1 MLVAPILSVREMLA
15 LTDEK
20 TEAPEALAN
29 DTAQRQ
35 AFLLR
40 TAVLLHQ
47 HGTPS
52 HRLEAVMNEFSRS
65 IGCEGVF
72 LYTPTSLIVSFGKG
86 DQERTFLRRV
96 DAGEVDAGKLVQFD
110 ETLEDLESGRT
121 SLSFASMKM
130 EEIAAAPPTYGRAL
144 TVLACGIAS
153 GAVAVFFGG
162 NLIETCTAI
171 MLSLCLA
178 ALEMIVAPLKWDR
191 GLFPPLAGFLAANAS
206 ILIAH
211 FIEPMDDR
219 LATLASLVIFMP
231 GLKLT
236 IALTELAVGH
246 LSAGVARLAGAIASL
261 LTLVVGVAIA
271 WRMLGDLR
279 QLPSEYAWALPSWA
293 WYVALIAAPAAFA
306 ILFRARI
313 AQWPVIFAVS
323 LAGFLATLFG
333 SRYLFE
339 AGPFLG
345 ALTVGLGA
353 NLYARLANRPALA
366 VITPGMVLL
375 VPGSLGY
382 RSLTYLIDRETIA
395 GVDFAF
401 NMLLVAM
408 SVVGGFL
415 AANAALPPKRN
426 L

>member
-1 MLVAPILSVREMLA
+1 MTDTAAA
-15 LTDEK
+15 LDD
-20 TEAPEALAN
+20 A
-29 DTAQRQ
+29 AQRQ

-47 HGTPS
+47 YGTPS
-52 HRLEAVMNEFSRS
+52 HRLEAVMNEFSKS

-72 LYTPTSLIVSFGKG
+72 LYTPTSLIVAFGKG
-86 DQERTFLRRV
+86 DSEKTYLRRV

-121 SLSFASMKM
+121 SLSFAAMKI
-130 EEIAAAPPTYGRAL
+130 EEIAAAPPTYGRVL
-144 TVLACGIAS
+144 TVLACGVAS

-162 NLIETCTAI
+162 DWMETLTAI
-171 MLSLCLA
+171 FLSVCLS

-191 GLFPPLAGFLAANAS
+191 GLFAPLAGFLAATAS
-206 ILIAH
+206 ILVARYV
-211 FIEPMDDR
+211 EPMDDR
-219 LATLASLVIFMP
+219 LATLAALVIFMP
-231 GLKLT
+231 GLRLT
-236 IALTELAVGH
+236 IALTELAMGH
-246 LSAGVARLAGAIASL
+246 LSAGVARLAGSIASL
-261 LTLVVGVAIA
+261 LTLVVGVAIS
-271 WRMLGDLR
+271 WRMFDQLR
-279 QLPSEYAWALPSWA
+279 TVSSDYAWPLPPWA
-293 WYVALIAAPAAFA
+293 WYVALITAPAAFA

-323 LAGFLATLFG
+323 LAGFLASLFG
-333 SRYLFE
+333 DRFLGLE

-345 ALTVGLGA
+345 AFAVGVGA

-366 VITPGMVLL
+366 VLTPGMVLL
-375 VPGSLGY
+375 VPGSFGY
-382 RSLTYLIDRETIA
+382 RGFLFLIDRETIA

-401 NMLLVAM
+401 TMLIVAM
-408 SVVGGFL
+408 SVVGGLL